1 MNLRR
6 RLTQESA
13 AQMFTE
19 AVRERALAVL
29 SLQCNHDWRTFKSRF
44 LECDFNQSFF
54 VLDYQAVNEQP
65 LPELWPG
72 QCVGVSFRSRNRKVL
87 FATVVEARGHYMLE
101 GNGSVAAIRYR
112 WPQAI
117 TELQRRAYYRTPV
130 PEGMVLVA
138 TLWRGGLAK
147 RADVQVGASSLVA
160 GTLANISCGGALVRL
175 NQPAAID
182 WTEGELLGLEVQL
195 GDHKSP
201 ALLDAYFRGL
211 RQDEANQSGAALQFI
226 GLELSVEGRLVLQ
239 RLANVV
245 QKFHRQAITAG
256 AHLWQRPTQE

>member
-13 AQMFTE
+13 AQVFGE

-29 SLQCNHDWRTFKSRF
+29 SLRCAQDWRMFKSRF
-44 LECDFNQSFF
+44 LECDMNQSFF
-54 VLDYQAVNEQP
+54 VLDYQAVNEQA

-101 GNGSVAAIRYR
+101 NGSVPAVRYR

-130 PEGMVLVA
+130 PEGMVLLA
-138 TLWRGGLAK
+138 TLWRGGLAG
-147 RADVQVGASSLVA
+147 RAAVQAGSSQLVS

-175 NQPAAID
+175 NQPVAID
-182 WTEGELLGLEVQL
+182 WSEGELLGLEMQL
-195 GDHKSP
+195 GDHKRP
-201 ALLDAYFRGL
+201 VLLDAYFRGL

-226 GLELSVEGRLVLQ
+226 GLELSVDGRLVLQ

-245 QKFHRQAITAG
+245 QNFHRRAITAG
-256 AHLWQRPTQE
+256 AHLWERPAQE

>member
-13 AQMFTE
+13 AEMFGE

-29 SLQCNHDWRTFKSRF
+29 SLQSEDQWRMFKSRF
-44 LECDFNQSFF
+44 LECDPSQSFF
-54 VLDYQAVNEQP
+54 VLDYQAVNDQP

-72 QCVGVSFRSRNRKVL
+72 QCVGVSFRHRNRKVL

-101 GNGSVAAIRYR
+101 NSTSVPAVRYR

-130 PEGMVLVA
+130 PESVNLAV
-138 TLWRGGLAK
+138 TLWRGGLAG
-147 RADVQVGASSLVA
+147 RTAAQSGGAALLA
-160 GTLANISCGGALVRL
+160 GSLANISCGGALVRL

-182 WTEGELLGLEVQL
+182 WAEGELLGIEMQL
-195 GDHKSP
+195 GDHKPP
-201 ALLDAYFRGL
+201 APLDGYFRGL
-211 RQDEANQSGAALQFI
+211 RQDEAGQSGAALQFI
-226 GLELSVEGRLVLQ
+226 GLELSVDGRLVLQ

-245 QKFHRQAITAG
+245 QRFHRLAITAG
-256 AHLWQRPTQE
+256 AHLWQRPQEE

>member
-13 AQMFTE
+13 AQVFGD

-29 SLQCNHDWRTFKSRF
+29 SVQCGSDWRMFKSRF
-44 LECDFNQSFF
+44 LESDSNQAFF
-54 VLDYQAVNEQP
+54 VLDYQPVNEQP

-72 QCVGVSFRSRNRKVL
+72 QCVGISFRSRNRKVM

-101 GNGSVAAIRYR
+101 SGSVPAVRYR

-130 PEGMVLVA
+130 PAGIVLAA
-138 TLWRGGLAK
+138 TMWRGGLAA
-147 RADVQVGASSLVA
+147 RTAVQSGSQLLS

-182 WTEGELLGLEVQL
+182 WVEGELLGLEVQL
-195 GDHKSP
+195 GDRQGP
-201 ALLDAYFRGL
+201 AQLDSYFRGL
-211 RQDEANQSGAALQFI
+211 RHDEASHSGVALQFI
-226 GLELSVEGRLVLQ
+226 GLELNVEGRLVME

-256 AHLWQRPTQE
+256 ARLWQ